1 MPDEN
6 VRIVRGSGRP
16 GRGVPAG
23 GDPGD
28 VLVRGVGPD
37 YTAQW
42 TAPIEGTGDVTTA
55 ALAAETAARVAGDA
69 DLAADIATEET
80 ARAAGDATNAA
91 AITAETSARGTAVTA
106 EATARAA
113 ADSTLTTNLATE
125 TAARI
130 AADATLTT
138 ADTTEATAR
147 AAADTTLTT
156 NLATEVTNRTNADAL
171 LIPLTQKGAA
181 NGVASLG
188 SDSKIPSAQ
197 IPSLAISD
205 VFVVASQAA
214 MLALSSAGVGDV
226 AKRTDNGKTFIL
238 STASYST
245 LADWIEITDG
255 AAVTSVDGATGA
267 VSLAGTY
274 ATLAA
279 ASTLTTNLATEVTN
293 RTNADSTLTTNLAA
307 EATLARNADN
317 LTSGTV
323 ADARIAST
331 IARDSEV
338 TSAVAAEATLARNA
352 DNLTSGTVADARIA
366 STIARDSEV
375 TAAVAAEAALRTT
388 ADTTEAT
395 ARAAAD
401 TTLTTNL
408 TAEAAT
414 RLAADVALAAADAAL
429 DTRVD
434 ALEAAPG
441 GSGGGTSAEVTVAAS
456 DAPAAILA
464 RADYVC
470 DGTADEVQINTALA
484 LGGKVVLSDGTFSVN
499 APIKV
504 ERWGQELA
512 GSGLRY
518 TGSAFGGASTAGTLI
533 RPSASFTGAAVV
545 KVEKDSNNY
554 IVGMAHV
561 HGFSIDGQ
569 LETVETYDG
578 ILFRSFR
585 GSLHDVDV
593 QHCTQDGIRV
603 VGNETP
609 NGSWATYDTR
619 VYSINCSNNGRYG
632 LHLVDSSAQD
642 THISQAILED
652 NLTGLYLG
660 GASHQIVS
668 MHSYG
673 NTQYG
678 VLSDTGGGARTK
690 FIGCKIE
697 HSGRHGVY
705 FNGSTNPV
713 QVQFVGSNFSSNG
726 ETTHNTYDH
735 ISVATGSAN
744 LMAVSGCTF
753 ATTDGATNI
762 ARYCINIGALAPNT
776 SITGNTIDDGA
787 FATGAL
793 NYTVNGGTTEATLKC
808 YGNQEIQD
816 FSGSGLVTLSAGAQA
831 GTSPPSPV
839 RGTNARNSKG
849 TLTFGTGSGPSAGIM
864 VTVTFDTAEI
874 ARPGN
879 TVTAQFW
886 VNPLNAATAALNPYI
901 IPTLS
906 GTTTSGFTIN
916 FPSAPAAS
924 QANTV
929 YSVSWGMK
937 T

>member
-1 MPDEN
+1 MTGE
-6 VRIVRGSGRP
+6 VRVVKAPGAR

-23 GDPGD
+23 GLPGQ
-28 VLVRGVGPD
+28 VVVRGVGPD
-37 YTAQW
+37 GTTEWA
-42 TAPIEGTGDVTTA
+42 TVEGVGEVTQVE
-55 ALAAETAARVAGDA
+55 LD
-69 DLAADIATEET
+69 
-80 ARAAGDATNAA
+80 
-91 AITAETSARGTAVTA
+91 A
-106 EATARAA
+106 EATARGD
-113 ADSTLTTNLATE
+113 ADADLATDLATE

-130 AADATLTT
+130 AADSSEATTRAGADTT
-138 ADTTEATAR
+138 NATAITTEATAR
-147 AAADTTLTT
+147 AAAVTAEATARGAGDT
-156 NLATEVTNRTNADAL
+156 AVTALVTAEAARAAAAEAL
-171 LIPLTQKGAA
+171 LIPLAQKGAA

-188 SDSKIPSAQ
+188 PDSKIPSAQ

-214 MLALSSAGVGDV
+214 MLALSTAGIGDV
-226 AKRTDNGKTFIL
+226 AKRTDLGGQAFIL

-245 LADWIEITDG
+245 LADWISIGTG
-255 AAVTSVDGATGA
+255 TGVSSVDSLTGD
-267 VSLAGTY
+267 VVLSSTY
-274 ATLAA
+274 ATLA
-279 ASTLTTNLATEVTN
+279 SLAT
-293 RTNADSTLTTNLAA
+293 
-307 EATLARNADN
+307 
-317 LTSGTV
+317 
-323 ADARIAST
+323 
-331 IARDSEV
+331 
-338 TSAVAAEATLARNA
+338 
-352 DNLTSGTVADARIA
+352 
-366 STIARDSEV
+366 
-375 TAAVAAEAALRTT
+375 TAAGLTAEI
-388 ADTTEAT
+388 T
-395 ARAAAD
+395 ARGAAD
-401 TTLTTNL
+401 TTLQSNI

-414 RLAADVALAAADAAL
+414 RAAADTANAAAITAEVTARGTAVSGEAAARVAADTTLQTNITAEATTRAAALVTEATARTTAIGVEASARVAADAVLAAADAAL
-429 DTRVD
+429 DVRVD
-434 ALEAAPG
+434 ALEGASPVAN
-441 GSGGGTSAEVTVAAS
+441 GGGGAMLVAAS
-456 DAPAAILA
+456 DAHATVIT

-470 DGTADEVQINTALA
+470 DGTADEVQINLALA
-484 LGGKVVLSDGTFSVN
+484 TGGKVVLSDGTFVTN

-504 ERWGQELA
+504 EEWGQELE
-512 GSGLRY
+512 GSGVRY

-619 VYSINCSNNGRYG
+619 IYSINCSNNGRYG
-632 LHLVDSSAQD
+632 LHLVDNSAQD

-713 QVQFVGSNFSSNG
+713 QVQFVGTNFSSNG
-726 ETTHNTYDH
+726 ETTTNTYDH

-744 LMAVSGCTF
+744 LLVVSGCTF

-816 FSGSGLVTLSAGAQA
+816 FSGSGLVTLAAGGQA
-831 GTSPPSPV
+831 GTSAPAPQ

-849 TLTFGTGSGPSAGIM
+849 TLTFGTGSGPTAGIM

-879 TVTAQFW
+879 TVTSQFW
-886 VNPLNAATAALNPYI
+886 VNPLNAATAALNPYV
-901 IPTLS
+901 IPTLT
-906 GTTTSGFTIN
+906 GTTTTGFTIS
-916 FPSAPAAS
+916 FASAPAAS

-929 YSVSWGMK
+929 YSVSWGMVR
-937 T
+937 